1 MPPKNVERCQP
12 RRLHREKPR
21 RAGRRLHEAER
32 ADDKF
37 AEEIKTL
44 ENALDSHSTGNRKS
58 QRNKAGSL
66 LLGSGRARLFP
77 D

>member
-1 MPPKNVERCQP
+1 MPPKNVERCLP

-32 ADDKF
+32 ADEKF
-37 AEEIKTL
+37 VEEIKTL
-44 ENALDSHSTGNRKS
+44 ENALDSHRGNRKS

-66 LLGSGRARLFP
+66 LLGSGRAQLFP